1 MGLTPERKQRIIDAL
16 NGALL
21 NDEEMKEGLEAFRK
35 GINGKGHPWKAYP
48 DPFFGGEGAAQLW
61 DLPELGVEGEYEEGE
76 EVQEK
81 GDSI

>member
-48 DPFFGGEGAAQLW
+48 DPFFGGAMCSRPDCPRLAVVGQ
-61 DLPELGVEGEYEEGE
+61 
-76 EVQEK
+76 Q
-81 GDSI
+81 